1 MRIKVK
7 RLHPDAVLPTYATT
21 GSACFDLYASKKE
34 IISPTST
41 RMISTGLAFELPP
54 DHVMLL
60 FLRSSMSKRGF
71 VSNTGI
77 VDSDYRGEVYI
88 PVSNVGGGYLF
99 VDQSDRLGQA
109 MIIPRPRIE
118 FDEAEELTPTERGT
132 GGFGSTGK

>member
-1 MRIKVK
+1 MKVK
-7 RLHPDAVLPTYATT
+7 VKKLRPEAVLPTYATA
-21 GSACFDLYASKKE
+21 GAACFDLYAVEKT
-34 IISPTST
+34 IIGPNAT
-41 RMISTGLAFELPP
+41 RLIPTGLAFELPP
-54 DHVMLL
+54 DHVMML

-99 VDQSDRLGQA
+99 VDQSDRLCQA
-109 MIIPRPRIE
+109 MIIPRPQVE
-118 FDEAEELTPTERGT
+118 FDEVEELTPTERGA